1 MIAKLLECFFMLFL
15 RKKATEVKKEAF
27 LERQKAITDY
37 AKTKKANDKYLS
49 KYSGRKRYVKT
60 EKAEVSR
67 QITEIIEL
75 PIESEMPINDRLS
88 SPFVIFK

>member
-1 MIAKLLECFFMLFL
+1 MLAKLVEWFFMLFL

-37 AKTKKANDKYLS
+37 AKIKKANDKYLS

-60 EKAEVSR
+60 GKAEVSR

-75 PIESEMPINDRLS
+75 PIESEIPINDRLS
-88 SPFVIFK
+88 SPFK

>member
-1 MIAKLLECFFMLFL
+1 MLAKIVEWFFMLFL

-37 AKTKKANDKYLS
+37 AEIKKANDKYLS

-60 EKAEVSR
+60 GKAEVSR

-75 PIESEMPINDRLS
+75 PIESEIPINDRLS
-88 SPFVIFK
+88 SPFK

>member
-1 MIAKLLECFFMLFL
+1 MLAKLVEWFFMLFL

-37 AKTKKANDKYLS
+37 AKIKKANDKYLS

-60 EKAEVSR
+60 GKAEVSR

-75 PIESEMPINDRLS
+75 PIESKIPINDRLS
-88 SPFVIFK
+88 SPFK

>member
-1 MIAKLLECFFMLFL
+1 MLAKIVEWFFMLFL

-27 LERQKAITDY
+27 LEMQKAITDY
-37 AKTKKANDKYLS
+37 AKIKKANDKYLS

-60 EKAEVSR
+60 GKAEVSR

-75 PIESEMPINDRLS
+75 PIESEIPINDRLS
-88 SPFVIFK
+88 SPFK

>member
-1 MIAKLLECFFMLFL
+1 MLAKLVEWFFMLFL

-37 AKTKKANDKYLS
+37 AKIKKANDKYLS
-49 KYSGRKRYVKT
+49 KYSGRKRYIKT
-60 EKAEVSR
+60 GKAEVSR

-75 PIESEMPINDRLS
+75 PIESEIPINDRLS
-88 SPFVIFK
+88 SPFK

>member
-1 MIAKLLECFFMLFL
+1 MVFYVILAQ
-15 RKKATEVKKEAF
+15 KAT
-27 LERQKAITDY
+27 
-37 AKTKKANDKYLS
+37 
-49 KYSGRKRYVKT
+49 
-60 EKAEVSR
+60 EVSR

>member
-1 MIAKLLECFFMLFL
+1 MLAKIVEWFFMLFL

-37 AKTKKANDKYLS
+37 AKVKKANDKYLS

-60 EKAEVSR
+60 GKAEVSR

-75 PIESEMPINDRLS
+75 PIESEIPINDRLS
-88 SPFVIFK
+88 SPFK

>member
-1 MIAKLLECFFMLFL
+1 MLVKIVEWFFMLFL

-37 AKTKKANDKYLS
+37 SKIKKANDKYLS

-60 EKAEVSR
+60 GKAEVSR

-75 PIESEMPINDRLS
+75 PIESEIPINDRLS
-88 SPFVIFK
+88 SPFK

>member
-1 MIAKLLECFFMLFL
+1 MLAKLVEWFFMLFL

-37 AKTKKANDKYLS
+37 AKIKKENDKYLS

-60 EKAEVSR
+60 GKAEVSR

-75 PIESEMPINDRLS
+75 PIESEIPINDRLS
-88 SPFVIFK
+88 SPFK

>member
-1 MIAKLLECFFMLFL
+1 MLAKLVEWFFMLFL

-37 AKTKKANDKYLS
+37 AKVKKANDKYLS

-60 EKAEVSR
+60 GKAEVSR

-75 PIESEMPINDRLS
+75 PIESEIPINDRLS
-88 SPFVIFK
+88 SPFK

>member
-1 MIAKLLECFFMLFL
+1 MLAKLVEWFFMLFL

-37 AKTKKANDKYLS
+37 AKIKKANDKYLS
-49 KYSGRKRYVKT
+49 KYSWRKRYVKIG
-60 EKAEVSR
+60 KAEVSR

-75 PIESEMPINDRLS
+75 PIESEIPINDRLS
-88 SPFVIFK
+88 SPFK

>member
-1 MIAKLLECFFMLFL
+1 MLAKIVEWFFMLFL

-37 AKTKKANDKYLS
+37 AKIKKENDKYLS

-60 EKAEVSR
+60 GKAEVSR

-75 PIESEMPINDRLS
+75 PIESEIPINDRLS
-88 SPFVIFK
+88 SPFK

>member
-1 MIAKLLECFFMLFL
+1 MLAKLVEWFFMLFL
-15 RKKATEVKKEAF
+15 RKKAIEVKKEAF

-37 AKTKKANDKYLS
+37 AKIKKANDKYLS

-60 EKAEVSR
+60 GKAEVSR

-75 PIESEMPINDRLS
+75 PIESEIPINDRLS
-88 SPFVIFK
+88 SPFK

>member
-1 MIAKLLECFFMLFL
+1 MLAKLVEWFFMLFL

-37 AKTKKANDKYLS
+37 AEIKKANDKYLS

-60 EKAEVSR
+60 GKAEVSR

-75 PIESEMPINDRLS
+75 PIESEIPINDRLS
-88 SPFVIFK
+88 SPFK

>member
-1 MIAKLLECFFMLFL
+1 MLAKIVEWFFMLFL

-37 AKTKKANDKYLS
+37 AKIKKANDKYLS

-60 EKAEVSR
+60 VKAEVSR

-75 PIESEMPINDRLS
+75 PIESEIPINDRLS
-88 SPFVIFK
+88 SPFK

>member
-1 MIAKLLECFFMLFL
+1 MLAKKVEWFFMLFL
-15 RKKATEVKKEAF
+15 YKKATEVKKEAF

-37 AKTKKANDKYLS
+37 AKIKKANDKYLS

-60 EKAEVSR
+60 GKAEVSR

-75 PIESEMPINDRLS
+75 PIESEIPINDRLS
-88 SPFVIFK
+88 SPFK

>member
-1 MIAKLLECFFMLFL
+1 MLAKIVEWFFMLFL

-37 AKTKKANDKYLS
+37 AKIKKANDKYLS

-60 EKAEVSR
+60 GKAEVSR

-75 PIESEMPINDRLS
+75 PIESEIPINDRLS
-88 SPFVIFK
+88 SPFK